1 MWDFLSKIVES
12 VPSWFLMALI
22 VFLVAAAIH
31 FLPRIRRDKNGK
43 PYVYSRSYEHQK
55 NRLKEHNTAMRE
67 LKGALDEAVDKQGA
81 ALARIETRVKSVELE
96 DLKQSFYLALLP
108 KDERLISGLK
118 YVYSGGNGAVREDVA
133 KFVEDNPDVYMDVI
147 RRFPQWALPQDGN

>member
-1 MWDFLSKIVES
+1 MWDFLIKIVDS
-12 VPSWFLMALI
+12 VPPWFLMALI
-22 VFLVAAAIH
+22 VFLAAAAIH

-67 LKGALDEAVDKQGA
+67 LKGALDDADDKQGA

-96 DLKQSFYLALLP
+96 DLKQSFYLALLTAATRYAACP
-108 KDERLISGLK
+108 PNRGI
-118 YVYSGGNGAVREDVA
+118 
-133 KFVEDNPDVYMDVI
+133 
-147 RRFPQWALPQDGN
+147 FPLPLPLMTTITRQTRTLSTPPLLHNLR